1 MNEGMNGVR
10 CGAYAC
16 KLAIAIP
23 IRIQNQ
29 NQNRNRYPILIPIGH
44 DPSQVR
50 LRAMLTTYCSNNND
64 KRETCSTVSDPVL
77 TVKNNTNVCMFVV

>member
-29 NQNRNRYPILIPIGH
+29 NRNRNPILIPIGH

-50 LRAMLTTYCSNNND
+50 LRVMLTTYCSNNNV
-64 KRETCSTVSDPVL
+64 KREACSTVSDPVP
-77 TVKNNTNVCMFVV
+77 TP